1 MFKSVSKIKT
11 TGSALFFNAV
21 LMYFVDLSEC
31 IVVTIFYFVCVVLTF
46 PRVAEKVWTD
56 ALVLLLI
63 HLPVMRHTQPAR
75 VRLIEEAHINA
86 RPFP

>member
-46 PRVAEKVWTD
+46 PRVAEKVY
-56 ALVLLLI
+56 LFFYSSSVVSRVL
-63 HLPVMRHTQPAR
+63 
-75 VRLIEEAHINA
+75 
-86 RPFP
+86 RPS

>member
-1 MFKSVSKIKT
+1 VFKSVSKIKT

-46 PRVAEKVWTD
+46 PRVAEKVES
-56 ALVLLLI
+56 I
-63 HLPVMRHTQPAR
+63 
-75 VRLIEEAHINA
+75 
-86 RPFP
+86 